1 MLERHVEPTGVVAL
15 DDRWFPIVIG
25 TWLGDIDH
33 SSIDAYYAWYDRQ
46 LARAELERTKLV
58 LMVDALE
65 ATPVSTELR
74 RRFVH
79 ETKLREEVRRRC
91 VGSVFVVV
99 RGPFLLGIV
108 ASVVSL
114 VRGLRLSTFGDMPSA
129 LERALVKLDGA
140 GVPRPAGLDP
150 KAYVRPRRS
159 EDG

>member
-1 MLERHVEPTGVVAL
+1 MLECHVDATGVVAL

-25 TWLGDIDH
+25 TWLGDIGH
-33 SSIDAYYAWYDRQ
+33 PGIDEYYAWYDRQ
-46 LARAELERTKLV
+46 LARAELEGVKLV

-74 RRFVH
+74 RRFIH
-79 ETKLREEVRRRC
+79 ETNVRDAVRRRC

-114 VRGLRLSTFGDMPSA
+114 VRGLRLSTVGDMPSA

-150 KAYVRPRRS
+150 KTYARPVRDP
-159 EDG
+159 